1 MKNRISTGC
10 TNRFQV
16 VLSLS
21 VFVSWI
27 FPAVAFA
34 NAIAT
39 APQPTVG
46 DFGAA
51 ALIIP
56 GTGVVSDPGGLL
68 PDIVRVPSGQTTAG
82 VSALLTDVT
91 SCTSLSSCQ
100 NASAS
105 ADLASGALRL
115 FAAANDAQ
123 AGISATGT
131 SAPWSA
137 QVAQGSLFDTILP
150 QSSGTAHFEVTING
164 SLFAG
169 EPGLLSGNVFSSPRL
184 LFRADSLSSGAL
196 LPETGFSF
204 SSEGAA
210 LYSIRPDCFSS
221 SLQSVNCTLG
231 FDVNL
236 TAGDPTEISLFMETA
251 AWASSCC
258 YGGAGTVMDFSH
270 TIGLTETGADFTSAS
285 GVFLT
290 QPLATV
296 PVPAS
301 VWLFGSGL
309 AGLLGIARRKTPS
322 V

>member
-1 MKNRISTGC
+1 MKST
-10 TNRFQV
+10 TSIRRFNQV
-16 VLSLS
+16 PVFLFVAVLVGWMS
-21 VFVSWI
+21 
-27 FPAVAFA
+27 PAIVFA

-51 ALIIP
+51 ALVVP
-56 GTGVVSDPGGLL
+56 GTGVISDPGGLL
-68 PDIVRVPSGQTTAG
+68 PDIVRVPSGQTTAS

-91 SCTSLSSCQ
+91 SCTSLGSCQ

-131 SAPWSA
+131 QAPWST

-150 QSSGTAHFEVTING
+150 QSSGTAHFEITING

-169 EPGLLSGNVFSSPRL
+169 EPGLLSGNVLSSPRL
-184 LFRADSLSSGAL
+184 LFRADSFSSGAL
-196 LPETGFSF
+196 LPETGFSY

-221 SLQSVNCTLG
+221 DLQSVNCTLG

-236 TAGDPTEISLFMETA
+236 TAGDPTEINLFMETA

-258 YGGAGTVMDFSH
+258 YGGAGTVMDFTH
-270 TIGLTETGADFTSAS
+270 TIGLTATGVDFTSAS

-296 PVPAS
+296 PVPPAA
-301 VWLFGSGL
+301 WLFGSGL
-309 AGLLGIARRKTPS
+309 AGLFGVARRMTPS